1 MEPLNREKMIEAL
14 EDLADRLERRRVQG
28 SIYLVDGAAIALA
41 YSEERS
47 SDDIDARI
55 ESGHET
61 VQKAILEIARERGWH
76 DSWLNEQ
83 AAYYIPVGREAAAP
97 LVFYRPG
104 LSVRAASPERILA
117 MKVMSARPKDI
128 DDIVALLPL
137 TDIRTLEALL
147 DLAGRTF
154 PDESLP
160 ARSREAAEDAMNRA
174 GRL

>member
-14 EDLADRLERRRVQG
+14 EDLADRLERRRAQG
-28 SIYLVDGAAIALA
+28 SIYLVGGAAIALA
-41 YSEERS
+41 YSEERL
-47 SDDIDARI
+47 SDDIDDRI
-55 ESGHET
+55 ESGHGA

-83 AAYYIPVGREAAAP
+83 AAYIPAGREAAAP
-97 LVFYRPG
+97 LVFYRSG

-117 MKVMSARPKDI
+117 MKVISARPKDI